1 MTTSKKYGTK
11 YNFIIFDVPRS
22 NDGFLNVFFE
32 EPNKNQSFGLWC
44 VNITFEMIKVR
55 IGSPY
60 KIYDINKKFK
70 KVLEIK
76 NFSKDITFIN
86 LGSEVIAAKK
96 GYIIDSVNVNNKSE
110 NSILRYMGQQKLLHI
125 TTKRV

>member
-1 MTTSKKYGTK
+1 
-11 YNFIIFDVPRS
+11 
-22 NDGFLNVFFE
+22 
-32 EPNKNQSFGLWC
+32 
-44 VNITFEMIKVR
+44 MIKVR